1 LKGLG
6 SRDPYIPS
14 EDYDSLPLEVRSEP
28 RIALDGG
35 LKGLGFYGKIISES
49 AKRLKDG
56 GYLILE
62 IGYGQ
67 TAAIKSLIESAGS
80 YRDVK
85 IIKDYNDIDR
95 VVFAKRH

>member
-1 LKGLG
+1 M
-6 SRDPYIPS
+6 D
-14 EDYDSLPLEVRSEP
+14 
-28 RIALDGG
+28 
-35 LKGLGFYGKIISES
+35 KIIECYNRAMDWVLNSDI
-49 AKRLKDG
+49 RLKDG